1 MNIINKLT
9 LKQMRYNKRRTLVT
23 IIGIILAVAMI
34 TAIFTVFNSVEGY
47 LRENHKEYY
56 EEEQYILEEYGIY
69 GLAMSGNMIFIINAG
84 KLVLTVVVMIAALA
98 FIANGFMIS
107 MSERTRYLGIL
118 SSVGTTVKQKRS
130 SVYFEGVIVGLI
142 GIPIGIILGISCVGG
157 IIKLVEPIVQGI
169 TEKTAELNLVMDTE
183 TILWTIIFSVL
194 TIMISAYIPAKR
206 ASGISPVAAIRQ
218 EKDIKISQNDVKT
231 GRLIKKI
238 FGFEGELALKNIKRN
253 KNRYRAIVFSI
264 FISIVLFIAAYSV
277 ITLMWADVKH
287 NNRERGYDLAINYSV
302 WGDDIK
308 YTEISY
314 NENFKYITD
323 KLMNDNVV
331 QKSIRYFNTEWCL
344 TGFVKDVDKKMYS
357 DEYSKY
363 FNAVNPTEPQ
373 YDIGIIFMSEEELK
387 DYLDTVEID
396 YDKFIE
402 NENNV
407 IFYDGCTIRDD
418 VSKNVNIF
426 NGNVFNDEL
435 KFFTIDMLCNTGDVI
450 TEKFNVFSI
459 EEKIMGMWDRPYI
472 LVTPKMAE
480 SFLEYSWFH
489 YGSAAYFETDN
500 ADKFEEIFNEE
511 LNKADIEDA
520 EDEIYRDI
528 YWPQLEN
535 REKESEKDESI
546 MFLVEIC
553 VYGFIGF
560 ISLLC
565 IANIINS
572 LSTGM
577 ALKKREL
584 AMLMAMGMTKGK
596 MQKMVICEGLF
607 YGLKAVVF
615 GVPVG
620 ALIDCIIRNVLQP
633 GFGVK
638 AEFDM
643 LAYVIVALVVFVI
656 ILANVVYAVGKVNKQ
671 NTIDLLK
678 NENV

>member
-118 SSVGTTVKQKRS
+118 SSVGTTVNQKRS

-169 TEKTAELNLVMDTE
+169 TEKTAELNLVMDAE

-231 GRLIKKI
+231 GRLIKNI

-264 FISIVLFIAAYSV
+264 FISIVLFISAYSV

-387 DYLDTVEID
+387 DYLDTVDID

-418 VSKNVNIF
+418 VSKNINIF

-435 KFFTIDMLCNTGDVI
+435 KFFTIDMLCDTGDVI

-535 REKESEKDESI
+535 REKEREKDESI

-620 ALIDCIIRNVLQP
+620 ALIDGIIRNVLQP

-643 LAYVIVALVVFVI
+643 LAYVIVALVVFAI